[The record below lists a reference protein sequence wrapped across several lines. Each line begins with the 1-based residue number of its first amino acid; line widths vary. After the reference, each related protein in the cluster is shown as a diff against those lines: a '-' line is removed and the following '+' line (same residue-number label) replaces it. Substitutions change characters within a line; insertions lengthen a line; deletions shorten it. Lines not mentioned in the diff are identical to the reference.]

1 MEFEITCPIDGPV
14 TVSLEDIDT
23 VVLREPHRAEIT
35 FVCPQCGEH
44 VTVQAI
50 VPHFLVA
57 AIQQLA
63 EDGDL
68 SETPFGDLSAL
79 LEQVQSQIRME
90 IDEDENTGGEGEP
103 VATAPLPEPLA
114 NEVAEAYTEYFRRQ
128 LEHCDSVEDAL
139 REIDS
144 RQHHNT

>member
-68 SETPFGDLSAL
+68 SQTPFGDLSAL
-79 LEQVQSQIRME
+79 LEQVQAQIRME
-90 IDEDENTGGEGEP
+90 VDEDEEGEP
-103 VATAPLPEPLA
+103 VTTVSVPEPLA
-114 NEVAEAYTEYFRRQ
+114 NEVADAYTEYFRRQ
-128 LEHCDSVEDAL
+128 LERCDSVEDAL
-139 REIDS
+139 LEIDS

>member
-68 SETPFGDLSAL
+68 SQTPFGDLSAL
-79 LEQVQSQIRME
+79 LEQVQAQIRME
-90 IDEDENTGGEGEP
+90 VDEEDEDAESVTT
-103 VATAPLPEPLA
+103 VPLPEPLA
-114 NEVAEAYTEYFRRQ
+114 NGVADAYTEYFRRQ
-128 LEHCDSVEDAL
+128 LESCDSVEDAL

-144 RQHHNT
+144 AQHHNT

>member
-68 SETPFGDLSAL
+68 SQTPFGDLSAL
-79 LEQVQSQIRME
+79 LEQVQAQIRME
-90 IDEDENTGGEGEP
+90 IDEDGNEDTAGATTVP
-103 VATAPLPEPLA
+103 VPEPLA
-114 NEVAEAYTEYFRRQ
+114 NEVADAYTEYFRRQ
-128 LEHCDSVEDAL
+128 LERCDSVEDAL

-144 RQHHNT
+144 AQHHNT